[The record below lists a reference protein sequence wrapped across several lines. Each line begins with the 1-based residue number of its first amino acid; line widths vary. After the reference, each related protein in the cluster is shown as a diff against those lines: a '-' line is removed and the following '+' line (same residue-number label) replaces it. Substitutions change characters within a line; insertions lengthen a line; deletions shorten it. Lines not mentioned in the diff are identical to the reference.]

1 MDSGGA
7 GATPHEPHIPEQGW
21 YQSPIKA
28 VLAPADAGLLYDVDG
43 ESLSAPEAAYRVY
56 QQRNELRRILAP
68 ILDAEGLAGCAE
80 DCCQFCGRSLGL
92 VPRHEPHCLVLD
104 RDRLLG
110 RTP

>member
-1 MDSGGA
+1 MSEFARLA
-7 GATPHEPHIPEQGW
+7 GFENAEPRDIIPRTVPTEEDIW
-21 YQSPIKA
+21 ANFARMMS
-28 VLAPADAGLLYDVDG
+28 
-43 ESLSAPEAAYRVY
+43 EAAKEIEGERD
-56 QQRNELRRILAP
+56 ELRRILAP

-80 DCCQFCGRSLGL
+80 DCCQLCGRSLGL